1 MYGYSYLSEKEIL
14 EEWQAVHKKISSSL
28 RAKFIADART
38 LALTKLP
45 AHMVEKAIKISP
57 KLDEI
62 LLEARRLY
70 ELAIDARLEKAER
83 RWEIAK
89 KWGVTYFG
97 PSPDEIRKQMGR
109 ESK

>member
-57 KLDEI
+57 KLDDI

-70 ELAIDARLEKAER
+70 ELGIDARLEKAER